1 MAKNCMEPGRKAG
14 RFPLDLTGQANA
26 IDVKPNAAPSFDAA
40 LPPVPGANLQAV
52 LDHDLAA
59 AEKEGA
65 LAPATGAGVTIG
77 VLKGKMES
85 GAS

>member
-40 LPPVPGANLQAV
+40 L
-52 LDHDLAA
+52 
-59 AEKEGA
+59 
-65 LAPATGAGVTIG
+65 APATGAGVTIG